1 MLVEKSMKH
10 NVSTSKYVCDMC
22 RKELKKQDRILIAT
36 SQKGKDKTIKKW
48 DLCERCMKVIEKNI
62 AVWYNKV
69 ISKK

>member
-1 MLVEKSMKH
+1 MLVEKSMKDY
-10 NVSTSKYVCDMC
+10 VSTSKYICDMC
-22 RKELKKQDRILIAT
+22 RKELKKEDRILIAT

-62 AVWYNKV
+62 EVWYNKV